1 MHQIC
6 EDNNFRAVLPTMR
19 RQLGGKSV
27 NDAFFKFLS
36 ELVGEDAWQE
46 FKMNHI
52 KEVLDIA
59 RDFEAKKR
67 AVNTV
72 KCYEKIRLRITQV
85 LIDLCTTFHG
95 VDSFQEVIEKNNH
108 LNYRSDKLEMDH
120 SFFSRFF
127 KETINGIIEMV
138 DEYLQTFEA
147 KDVKCIVIV
156 GGFSQCLLLKE
167 EIKKHF
173 RNVSTIIPEKSDVA
187 VLNGAI
193 TLAMHAPNVCSAKF
207 T

>member
-46 FKMNHI
+46 FKMNHM

-59 RDFEAKKR
+59 RVFEAKKR

-95 VDSFQEVIEKNNH
+95 VDSFQEVIENNNH

-120 SFFSRFF
+120 RFFSGFF
-127 KETINGIIEMV
+127 KETINVIIKMV